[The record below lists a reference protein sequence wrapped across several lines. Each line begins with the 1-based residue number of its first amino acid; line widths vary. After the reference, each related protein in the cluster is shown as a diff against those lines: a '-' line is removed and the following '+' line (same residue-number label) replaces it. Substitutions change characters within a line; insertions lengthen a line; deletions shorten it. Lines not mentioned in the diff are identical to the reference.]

1 MTRTCLGF
9 AITTF
14 LTCGAI
20 AAATDAAFPVA
31 STTTTSS
38 FESFFAKASRRGR
51 RMSTRPSRL
60 SLPSSQATASAKAR
74 WISRPMIR
82 MFAPPSLFVQ
92 GGSWRATR
100 HLLIRAHGASGKV
113 ARGGHVT
120 SSGSQPTV
128 YRRPARTFVL
138 PAPRVQDGLTI
149 SPSPSREQADSKAPT
164 DHIPD
169 NGQVD
174 VALLHALD
182 INAVD
187 FLVTQDQGIHTRA
200 RRTSAALGNRILS
213 VSDAVAWLRAAFES
227 LQVRLPLVEEL
238 QAHSVPLSD
247 DIFDSLR
254 EGYPGFNEW
263 WRTKC
268 VADHRLCWVV
278 SIDGEIAGLVVRKEE
293 KHAQA
298 GTHHPGPKILKVCTF
313 KVKPKFRG
321 EKLGELLLKQILWLL
336 RRMRSIWFI

>member
-20 AAATDAAFPVA
+20 TAATEAALPVA

-82 MFAPPSLFVQ
+82 MVAPPSLFVQ

-138 PAPRVQDGLTI
+138 QAPRVQDGLTI
-149 SPSPSREQADSKAPT
+149 SPSPFRKQADSKAPT

-169 NGQVD
+169 NGQVERINRTIKD
-174 VALLHALD
+174 ATVKIFHYDDLHSLKAHVLAFVTAYNFAKPLKALK
-182 INAVD
+182 
-187 FLVTQDQGIHTRA
+187 
-200 RRTSAALGNRILS
+200 
-213 VSDAVAWLRAAFES
+213 
-227 LQVRLPLVEEL
+227 
-238 QAHSVPLSD
+238 
-247 DIFDSLR
+247 
-254 EGYPGFNEW
+254 
-263 WRTKC
+263 WRTPYQVICEAWTK
-268 VADHRLCWVV
+268 APA
-278 SIDGEIAGLVVRKEE
+278 IFKINP
-293 KHAQA
+293 
-298 GTHHPGPKILKVCTF
+298 HHLSPGPH
-313 KVKPKFRG
+313 
-321 EKLGELLLKQILWLL
+321 
-336 RRMRSIWFI
+336 S

>member
-20 AAATDAAFPVA
+20 TAATDAAFPVA

-169 NGQVD
+169 NGKAERFVQ
-174 VALLHALD
+174 
-182 INAVD
+182 
-187 FLVTQDQGIHTRA
+187 T
-200 RRTSAALGNRILS
+200 
-213 VSDAVAWLRAAFES
+213 
-227 LQVRLPLVEEL
+227 
-238 QAHSVPLSD
+238 
-247 DIFDSLR
+247 SLR
-254 EGYPGFNEW
+254 EWAY
-263 WRTKC
+263 
-268 VADHRLCWVV
+268 
-278 SIDGEIAGLVVRKEE
+278 
-293 KHAQA
+293 AQA
-298 GTHHPGPKILKVCTF
+298 YPTSDRRAEELPIWLHRYNWHRPHGGIKSQTPIS
-313 KVKPKFRG
+313 R
-321 EKLGELLLKQILWLL
+321 LGLSEDNLL
-336 RRMRSIWFI
+336 RLHT

>member
-1 MTRTCLGF
+1 MMRTCFGF
-9 AITTF
+9 AITTLF
-14 LTCGAI
+14 TCGAI
-20 AAATDAAFPVA
+20 TAATDAALPVA
-31 STTTTSS
+31 STTTMSS

-51 RMSTRPSRL
+51 RMSTRHSRL

-82 MFAPPSLFVQ
+82 MVAPPSLFVQ

-169 NGQVD
+169 NGILDACEELGIGFVSYSPLGKGFLTGAMSKDTKIGDNDFRKNLARFTPEAMEKNQALVD
-174 VALLHALD
+174 LLKRIANEKKATPAQIAL
-182 INAVD
+182 
-187 FLVTQDQGIHTRA
+187 
-200 RRTSAALGNRILS
+200 
-213 VSDAVAWLRAAFES
+213 AWLLAQKPWIVPIPGTTKLRRLEENLGAANINLTAQDLAEIKRAA
-227 LQVRLPLVEEL
+227 
-238 QAHSVPLSD
+238 A
-247 DIFDSLR
+247 
-254 EGYPGFNEW
+254 
-263 WRTKC
+263 
-268 VADHRLCWVV
+268 
-278 SIDGEIAGLVVRKEE
+278 
-293 KHAQA
+293 
-298 GTHHPGPKILKVCTF
+298 
-313 KVKPKFRG
+313 
-321 EKLGELLLKQILWLL
+321 
-336 RRMRSIWFI
+336 

>member
-1 MTRTCLGF
+1 MMRTCMGF
-9 AITTF
+9 AITTC

-20 AAATDAAFPVA
+20 TAATEDALPVA

-82 MFAPPSLFVQ
+82 MVAPPSLFVQ

-169 NGQVD
+169 NGKAERFVQ
-174 VALLHALD
+174 
-182 INAVD
+182 
-187 FLVTQDQGIHTRA
+187 T
-200 RRTSAALGNRILS
+200 
-213 VSDAVAWLRAAFES
+213 
-227 LQVRLPLVEEL
+227 
-238 QAHSVPLSD
+238 
-247 DIFDSLR
+247 SLR
-254 EGYPGFNEW
+254 EWAYARAYETSEDRAAQLPGW
-263 WRTKC
+263 L
-268 VADHRLCWVV
+268 HRYNWHRPHGG
-278 SIDGEIAGLVVRKEE
+278 IGA
-293 KHAQA
+293 
-298 GTHHPGPKILKVCTF
+298 
-313 KVKPKFRG
+313 KPPISR
-321 EKLGELLLKQILWLL
+321 LALTQNNLL
-336 RRMRSIWFI
+336 RLHN

>member
-1 MTRTCLGF
+1 MMRTCFGF

-20 AAATDAAFPVA
+20 TAATEAALPVA

-74 WISRPMIR
+74 WISSPMIR
-82 MFAPPSLFVQ
+82 MPAPPSLFVRS
-92 GGSWRATR
+92 GSWRATR

-138 PAPRVQDGLTI
+138 PAPRVPDGLTI
-149 SPSPSREQADSKAPT
+149 SPSPFLEQADSKAPT

-169 NGQVD
+169 NGQVERMNRTIKD
-174 VALLHALD
+174 ATVKRHHYDSHDQLRTHLR
-182 INAVD
+182 D
-187 FLVTQDQGIHTRA
+187 FVSAYNFA
-200 RRTSAALGNRILS
+200 RRLKTLKGLTPYEFVCKAWTSQPQRFKLNP
-213 VSDAVAWLRAAFES
+213 
-227 LQVRLPLVEEL
+227 LQ
-238 QAHSVPLSD
+238 QMQ
-247 DIFDSLR
+247 
-254 EGYPGFNEW
+254 
-263 WRTKC
+263 
-268 VADHRLCWVV
+268 
-278 SIDGEIAGLVVRKEE
+278 GLNK
-293 KHAQA
+293 
-298 GTHHPGPKILKVCTF
+298 
-313 KVKPKFRG
+313 
-321 EKLGELLLKQILWLL
+321 
-336 RRMRSIWFI
+336 

>member
-1 MTRTCLGF
+1 MTRTCFGF
-9 AITTF
+9 AITTRF
-14 LTCGAI
+14 KCGAI
-20 AAATDAAFPVA
+20 PAATEAALPVA

-128 YRRPARTFVL
+128 YRRPARAFVL
-138 PAPRVQDGLTI
+138 PAPLVQDGLTI
-149 SPSPSREQADSKAPT
+149 SPSPFRKQADSKAPT

-169 NGQVD
+169 NGQVERMNRTIKD
-174 VALLHALD
+174 ATVKRYHYDSHDQLSRHPADFGSAYNFGRRLKTLKGLTPYELVCKRWTIEPQRFKLD
-182 INAVD
+182 P
-187 FLVTQDQGIHTRA
+187 IHQFT
-200 RRTSAALGNRILS
+200 
-213 VSDAVAWLRAAFES
+213 
-227 LQVRLPLVEEL
+227 
-238 QAHSVPLSD
+238 
-247 DIFDSLR
+247 
-254 EGYPGFNEW
+254 
-263 WRTKC
+263 
-268 VADHRLCWVV
+268 
-278 SIDGEIAGLVVRKEE
+278 GLN
-293 KHAQA
+293 
-298 GTHHPGPKILKVCTF
+298 T
-313 KVKPKFRG
+313 
-321 EKLGELLLKQILWLL
+321 
-336 RRMRSIWFI
+336 

>member
-20 AAATDAAFPVA
+20 TAATEAALPVA

-38 FESFFAKASRRGR
+38 FDSFFAKASRRGR

-82 MFAPPSLFVQ
+82 MVAPPSLFVQ

-169 NGQVD
+169 NGIVERFHKAVLDEFYRIAFRKKIYGSIADLQVD
-174 VALLHALD
+174 LD
-182 INAVD
+182 RWVQSYNEERPHQGRWCFGKTPMQT
-187 FLVTQDQGIHTRA
+187 FLDATPLAKEKMI
-200 RRTSAALGNRILS
+200 AA
-213 VSDAVAWLRAAFES
+213 
-227 LQVRLPLVEEL
+227 
-238 QAHSVPLSD
+238 
-247 DIFDSLR
+247 
-254 EGYPGFNEW
+254 
-263 WRTKC
+263 
-268 VADHRLCWVV
+268 
-278 SIDGEIAGLVVRKEE
+278 
-293 KHAQA
+293 
-298 GTHHPGPKILKVCTF
+298 
-313 KVKPKFRG
+313 
-321 EKLGELLLKQILWLL
+321 
-336 RRMRSIWFI
+336 

>member
-1 MTRTCLGF
+1 MMRTCFGF
-9 AITTF
+9 AITTLF
-14 LTCGAI
+14 TCGAI
-20 AAATDAAFPVA
+20 TAATDAALPVA
-31 STTTTSS
+31 STTTMSS

-149 SPSPSREQADSKAPT
+149 SPSPFREQADSKAPT

-169 NGQVD
+169 NGKADRFVQ
-174 VALLHALD
+174 
-182 INAVD
+182 
-187 FLVTQDQGIHTRA
+187 T
-200 RRTSAALGNRILS
+200 
-213 VSDAVAWLRAAFES
+213 
-227 LQVRLPLVEEL
+227 
-238 QAHSVPLSD
+238 
-247 DIFDSLR
+247 SLR
-254 EGYPGFNEW
+254 EWAYARPYSTSEE
-263 WRTKC
+263 R
-268 VADHRLCWVV
+268 VAELPIWLPRYNCHRPHG
-278 SIDGEIAGLVVRKEE
+278 SIDA
-293 KHAQA
+293 
-298 GTHHPGPKILKVCTF
+298 
-313 KVKPKFRG
+313 KPPIIR
-321 EKLGELLLKQILWLL
+321 LALSQDNVSRL
-336 RRMRSIWFI
+336 RS